1 MHAMPPLRRA
11 GFTLIELIVVMAIV
25 ALLASIAAPRYLRSV
40 DRARENSLRSSLAV
54 MRQAIDQ
61 FAADRGRYPESLQEL
76 VNQRYLRQLP
86 EDPLTGQRETW
97 VTLAPPADD
106 ALPASADAAAGG
118 STAAPPGPAEGQA
131 GSPATGVWDVRS
143 GAAGR
148 ARSGELYAD
157 W

>member
-1 MHAMPPLRRA
+1 MPVQRAHPIRRSRQA
-11 GFTLIELIVVMAIV
+11 ATGFTLIELIVVMAIV
-25 ALLASIAAPRYLRSV
+25 ALLVSIAAPRYMHSI
-40 DRARENSLRSSLAV
+40 DRAREASLRTSLQV

-76 VNQRYLRQLP
+76 VDLRYLRKIP

-97 VTLAPPADD
+97 LALQPAPD
-106 ALPASADAAAGG
+106 SAV
-118 STAAPPGPAEGQA
+118 PGNL
-131 GSPATGVWDVRS
+131 WDVRS

-148 ARSGELYAD
+148 ASDGVLYAD

>member
-1 MHAMPPLRRA
+1 MQRRPPPRPHP

-40 DRARENSLRSSLAV
+40 DLARESSLRSSLAV

-61 FAADRGRYPESLQEL
+61 FAADRGRYPLSLQEL
-76 VNQRYLRQLP
+76 VDQRYLRQLP
-86 EDPLTGQRETW
+86 EDPLTGRRESW
-97 VTLAPPADD
+97 VALSPPPDDGLA
-106 ALPASADAAAGG
+106 SAGG
-118 STAAPPGPAEGQA
+118 SHAEAASALPPGQSKA
-131 GSPATGVWDVRS
+131 GIWDVRS
-143 GAAGR
+143 GASGR